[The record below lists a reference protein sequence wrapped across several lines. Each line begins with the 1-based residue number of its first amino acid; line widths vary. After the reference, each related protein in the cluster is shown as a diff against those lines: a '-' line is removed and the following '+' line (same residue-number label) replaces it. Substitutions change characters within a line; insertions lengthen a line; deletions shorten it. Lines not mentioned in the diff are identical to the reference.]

1 MGLER
6 QRAGAG
12 EREREECLSRSTQ
25 RTRLVDDLE
34 EDELVGKSQLGPYW
48 RGVEIAQIEDPI
60 EEFPEQRLGQDVD
73 DELREEHNQNPLARI
88 QLALE
93 KQVEPVDFE
102 PSYEGVLGE
111 LPVSQRLLAKLLG
124 HPCDL

>member
-6 QRAGAG
+6 QRASTR

-25 RTRLVDDLE
+25 RTRLVNDLK
-34 EDELVGKSQLGPYW
+34 EDELIK
-48 RGVEIAQIEDPI
+48 DPI

-73 DELREEHNQNPLARI
+73 DELREEYNQNPLTRI

-93 KQVEPVDFE
+93 K
-102 PSYEGVLGE
+102 
-111 LPVSQRLLAKLLG
+111 
-124 HPCDL
+124 

>member
-88 QLALE
+88 QLAHK
-93 KQVEPVDFE
+93 KQVKLVNFKPL
-102 PSYEGVLGE
+102 YKGVFKE
-111 LPVSQRLLAKLLG
+111 LPASQKLLTELLR
-124 HPCDL
+124 HPCNY